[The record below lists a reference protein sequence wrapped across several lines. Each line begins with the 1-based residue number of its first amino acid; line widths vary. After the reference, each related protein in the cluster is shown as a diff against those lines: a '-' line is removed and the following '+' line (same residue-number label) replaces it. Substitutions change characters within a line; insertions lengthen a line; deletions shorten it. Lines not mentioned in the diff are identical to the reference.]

1 MCDCREAGVCLGLR
15 WLLPGRAGTAASP
28 ETRRNAPLA
37 ARELAGA
44 TSDSCHQAP
53 APRAGA
59 ILGRVADDETDEPTG
74 VPLSWGGAA
83 GNYTEGDARFSRAL
97 IVHEGKPNQ
106 IRWLVRSAELMP
118 YHAETLSQPMRTLR
132 RQLWAGRGGSVRS
145 RKRSVRARACRPPAA
160 AEGTERPMQVRIAQ
174 NGRKLALAPSPHV
187 HAPPKK
193 NTRAGAASRQVRK
206 PASIVRAAEQ
216 RNNGTSWRCRR

>member
-1 MCDCREAGVCLGLR
+1 MCLGLR

-132 RQLWAGRGGSVRS
+132 RQLWALQDAFKAVDHDFRNAES
-145 RKRSVRARACRPPAA
+145 RLEQLNSLLL
-160 AEGTERPMQVRIAQ
+160 QVRL
-174 NGRKLALAPSPHV
+174 GLVPAPFAPLP
-187 HAPPKK
+187 APPP
-193 NTRAGAASRQVRK
+193 RRRGEWGA
-206 PASIVRAAEQ
+206 
-216 RNNGTSWRCRR
+216 